1 MASNYWCCFDNFR
14 LYFYGNISL
23 DEVNA
28 IEEVNISNNKNEKQ
42 YIYTLDGRRLP
53 YDTAT
58 LKPGIYIINGKKV
71 VK

>member
-1 MASNYWCCFDNFR
+1 ME
-14 LYFYGNISL
+14 LK
-23 DEVNA
+23 EVSPLGQVH
-28 IEEVNISNNKNEKQ
+28 IKNNKNEKR